1 MTSKLFIRSIKI
13 GSIDG
18 LRNKNKSPGEDLIT
32 REVSSHTDGAK
43 VTKLVHTSI
52 PSLLVRH
59 ELLHAFP

>member
-1 MTSKLFIRSIKI
+1 MISKLFIRSIKI

-18 LRNKNKSPGEDLIT
+18 LRNKNKSLGEDLII

-43 VTKLVHTSI
+43 VMKLVHTSI
-52 PSLLVRH
+52 SSLLVRH